1 MNSANIER
9 SIISTHF
16 AIGPVRPFRKVK
28 SLLQEL
34 CKKGN
39 REAPIIEI
47 IFYVR
52 FPYFKRHKSV
62 KSLPLR
68 FYNPVLMPKLIR
80 ITTVPISL
88 KLLLSGQMKYM
99 KEQGWEVIMV
109 SAEGRELDQVSRNEG
124 VRHVVIPFTRK
135 ITPLDDIKCIWQLI
149 KLFNTEKPD
158 IVHTHTPK
166 AGLLGMIAANL
177 AGVKIRI
184 HTLAGIPAMAAEGGK
199 KSLLETVEK
208 WTYSNATEVWPNSQ
222 GLRKF
227 VVKNGLCAESKL
239 RVIGKGSTNGVD
251 LEKFSR
257 EALKENHLV
266 AATMRILPGEDEFII
281 LAVGRLVKDKGIE
294 ELVSAF
300 LNSKIVNRSKLVLLG
315 AFEQDLNPLSPE
327 TIATI
332 QDHPKIVQI
341 DWSDHV
347 SHYLALADVLVHPS
361 HREGFPN
368 VLLEAGAMHVPVIC
382 SDIIGNSDIVTQQK
396 TGLMFPAKDAV
407 ALKEALEFAFV
418 KRDRMAQYAM
428 NLYGEI
434 VANYDRRIIQKEIHS
449 NYQRLLGS
457 YKSSE

>member
-1 MNSANIER
+1 
-9 SIISTHF
+9 
-16 AIGPVRPFRKVK
+16 
-28 SLLQEL
+28 
-34 CKKGN
+34 
-39 REAPIIEI
+39 
-47 IFYVR
+47 
-52 FPYFKRHKSV
+52 
-62 KSLPLR
+62 
-68 FYNPVLMPKLIR
+68 MPKLIR

-88 KLLLSGQMKYM
+88 RLLLSGQMKYM

-109 SAEGRELDQVSRNEG
+109 SADGRELDQVIRNEG
-124 VRHVVIPFTRK
+124 VRHEVVPFTRK
-135 ITPLDDIKCIWQLI
+135 ITPLTDLKCIWQLVQ
-149 KLFNTEKPD
+149 LFKREKPD

-199 KSLLETVEK
+199 KSLLETTER
-208 WTYSNATEVWPNSQ
+208 WTYSNATEVWPNSR

-227 VVKNGLCAESKL
+227 VVKNGLCDESKL
-239 RVIGKGSTNGVD
+239 RIIGTGSTNGVD
-251 LEKFSR
+251 LEKYNR

-266 AATMRILPGEDEFII
+266 AATMRILPGEDEFIV
-281 LAVGRLVKDKGIE
+281 LSVGRLVKDKGIE

-327 TIATI
+327 TISTI
-332 QDHPKIVQI
+332 QDHPKIIQI

-368 VLLEAGAMHVPVIC
+368 VLLEAGAMQVPVIC

-396 TGLMFPAKDAV
+396 TGLMFPVKDAA
-407 ALKEALEFAFV
+407 ALKDALEFAFV
-418 KRDRMAQYAM
+418 KRDRMVQYAA
-428 NLYGEI
+428 NLYREI
-434 VANYDRRIIQKEIHS
+434 VEHYDRKIIQKEIFA
-449 NYQRLLGS
+449 NYQRLLNGS
-457 YKSSE
+457 KSLE